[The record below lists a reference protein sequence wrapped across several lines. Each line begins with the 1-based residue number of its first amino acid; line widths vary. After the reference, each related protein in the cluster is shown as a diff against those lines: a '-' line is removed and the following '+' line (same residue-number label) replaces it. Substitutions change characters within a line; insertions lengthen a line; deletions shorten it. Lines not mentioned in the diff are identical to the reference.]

1 MALARTQI
9 KKKVAPKTSKKSPK
23 KKTSRTS
30 SSLSKLFSISKEK
43 PKKNFSTSFEYG
55 NLMIDINSNVTG
67 NISKINLKI
76 TSKNF
81 NFSGVMTLN
90 EKAFS
95 ELESLFDHL
104 KANVRKIR

>member
-1 MALARTQI
+1 MATARAQM
-9 KKKVAPKTSKKSPK
+9 KKIAPKTAK
-23 KKTSRTS
+23 KKTTRSKSR
-30 SSLSKLFSISKEK
+30 LSKLFSISKEK

-81 NFSGVMTLN
+81 TFSGVMTLN

-104 KANVRKIR
+104 KANVRKMR